1 MGKKKD
7 RQADSQAQGRA
18 RTSTGMGSLLGTSLV
33 LQVRMAR
40 LRPFLTEKRDPQLSS
55 QTGAMLPWT
64 HH

>member
-7 RQADSQAQGRA
+7 RQAGSQAQGRA

-33 LQVRMAR
+33 LQLRMAGV
-40 LRPFLTEKRDPQLSS
+40 RPFLIEKRDPQLSS
-55 QTGAMLPWT
+55 QTGAMFPWT